1 MLTDDVYIQV
11 KAGNGGDGIAHFF
24 SDRWRPKGGPDGG
37 NGGNGGDVYFEAVAD
52 ISALNIFR
60 HKKKFQADNGIAG
73 SSNNKHGANAPDLIL
88 KVPVGTIVNY
98 DNGTSFELTDVGQRI
113 MATKGGSG
121 GRGNTT
127 YAAPDNTTPREF
139 TQGFKTQY
147 KKLHLQLKLIADIGL
162 IGLPNAGKSSLL
174 NELTKARAR
183 VANYPF
189 TTLEPNLG
197 VLPNGKIM
205 ADIPGLIEGASSGK
219 GLGSKFLRHVERT
232 KLLIHCVA
240 ADNPDLKKAYD
251 TVRTELKNY
260 SETLSQKPEIV
271 LITKSD
277 LLETKSKIKHD
288 LAVSILDDA
297 SLEKLL
303 KLIL

>member
-37 NGGNGGDVYFEAVAD
+37 NGGKGGDVYFEAVAD

-60 HKKKFQADNGIAG
+60 HKKKFQAENGG
-73 SSNNKHGANAPDLIL
+73 VGGSNNKHGADAQDLVL
-88 KVPVGTIVNY
+88 HVPVGTVVAY
-98 DNGTSFELTDVGQRI
+98 DNGTEFELTHLGEKV

-121 GRGNTT
+121 GRGNTS
-127 YAAPDNTTPREF
+127 YAAADNTTPRQF
-139 TQGFKTQY
+139 SIGFKTQY

-174 NELTKARAR
+174 NELTKAKAK

-197 VLPNGKIM
+197 VLPNGKII

-232 KLLIHCVA
+232 KLLVHCVA
-240 ADNPDLKKAYD
+240 ADNINLDQAYQ
-251 TVRTELKNY
+251 TIRGELEKY
-260 SETLSQKPEIV
+260 SSVLASKPEIIV
-271 LITKSD
+271 LTKSD
-277 LLETKSKIKHD
+277 LLDKKPQFKNN
-288 LAVSILDDA
+288 LVVSILDDD
-297 SLEKLL
+297 SIKKLIKLL
-303 KLIL
+303 